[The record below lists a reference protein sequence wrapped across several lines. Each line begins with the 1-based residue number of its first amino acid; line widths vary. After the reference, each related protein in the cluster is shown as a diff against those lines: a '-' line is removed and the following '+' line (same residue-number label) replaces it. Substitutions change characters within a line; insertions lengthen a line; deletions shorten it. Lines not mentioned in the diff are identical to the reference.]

1 MRTTGKLTRLHSW
14 WKSFRVND
22 SCGFT
27 LLELLISIAIL
38 SMIMIGL
45 HQVMG
50 TALSAHRQTTEKSE
64 LLAQARYAMERM
76 VMFAQ
81 ETDQIDLPS
90 VDKLV
95 MSERLLDTY
104 ENQSFAYAP
113 DGDGYLDADN
123 DRNGLVNEGSAED
136 PPDRITF
143 ELDKTDGSNWKLMEE
158 MPNYSTPDLFD
169 PQEKK
174 LLCEHVST
182 FQCTL
187 LAPNLVEILLTLH
200 EGQHEVSLK
209 TRVRGFYVD

>member
-1 MRTTGKLTRLHSW
+1 MCLNSQSASNVSEKMLPMLD
-14 WKSFRVND
+14 KS
-22 SCGFT
+22 GFT
-27 LLELLISIAIL
+27 LLELLISIVIL
-38 SMIMIGL
+38 SIIMIGL
-45 HQVMG
+45 HQAMA
-50 TALSAHRQTTEKSE
+50 TALSAHQKTTDRQE
-64 LLAQARYAMERM
+64 LLARARYAMERM